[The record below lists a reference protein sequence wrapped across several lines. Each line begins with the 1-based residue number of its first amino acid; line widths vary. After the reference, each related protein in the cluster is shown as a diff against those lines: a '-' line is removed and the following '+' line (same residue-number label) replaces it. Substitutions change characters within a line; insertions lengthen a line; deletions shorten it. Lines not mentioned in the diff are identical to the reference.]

1 MSDGSANPYAELL
14 GATSAT
20 GSTSASTADEGS
32 AGLVPL
38 TAEPDA
44 TPPLADGQ
52 PRQRFKLRPTGRFG
66 LRFRKLSFRARL
78 GSAVALAVGL
88 TLALATLGS
97 YYTAKHQ
104 LFSQADRSLQSDL
117 SILTFSQDGV
127 NSQKVLDVISRTDGG
142 FVQYI
147 TSSGQV
153 LYNSQVATN
162 PLATPLQPAKDQK
175 AVAGA
180 GTGTLIDTVNY
191 QGSPYRVVT
200 AAARDPFFPTLHIAV
215 QITLPLRS
223 IYHTLST
230 LRVILW
236 LVTVCG
242 IALALGIGYIVG
254 LGALRPVARLT
265 KAAEHVA
272 NTQDLGATIPVTTAD
287 ELGRLATAFNSM
299 LAALASSRQQQA
311 QLISDAGHEL
321 RTPLTSLRTNIEVLI
336 KTPSLSG
343 ADRAELTADVQAQMQ
358 ELTNLIGD
366 LVDLARQEERHVE
379 PIEVRLDSIVAHAVE
394 RAQRR
399 APALRFDLHLTPG
412 SVRAQPALLERAVL
426 NVLDNAAKW
435 SPDGGIVE
443 VWLQRGGVW
452 TLDVHDYG
460 PGIAAE
466 DIPHVFDRF
475 YRAATARSMPGSG
488 LGLAIVAQVV
498 ADHGGTVSISVP
510 PEGGTHVHIEL
521 PTVAEDEA
529 EPHGDDD
536 GDDDGDALPPEVSGS
551 QPVVPAGL
559 STP

>member
-1 MSDGSANPYAELL
+1 MSDGSVNPYAELL
-14 GATSAT
+14 DPT
-20 GSTSASTADEGS
+20 GSTPDPAADEENPGV
-32 AGLVPL
+32 VPISDEADTTSSL
-38 TAEPDA
+38 TDR
-44 TPPLADGQ
+44 Q
-52 PRQRFKLRPTGRFG
+52 PGPTRRFTLKPARGFR
-66 LRFRKLSFRARL
+66 LRFAKLSFRARL

-175 AVAGA
+175 SVASA

-200 AAARDPFFPTLHIAV
+200 AAARDPFFPTLRIAV

-242 IALALGIGYIVG
+242 VALALGIGYVVG
-254 LGALRPVARLT
+254 LGALRPVVRLT

-272 NTQDLGATIPVTTAD
+272 DTQDLRATIPVTTAD

-366 LVDLARQEERHVE
+366 LVDLARQEERQVE

-399 APALRFDLHLTPG
+399 APGLRFDLHLTPG

-435 SPDGGIVE
+435 SPEEGIVE

-498 ADHGGTVSISVP
+498 ADHGGTVSVSVP

-529 EPHGDDD
+529 EPHGDVAG
-536 GDDDGDALPPEVSGS
+536 GDDRYALPPEISSS

-559 STP
+559 SRP

>member
-1 MSDGSANPYAELL
+1 MSDGSVNPYAELL
-14 GATSAT
+14 DPT
-20 GSTSASTADEGS
+20 GSTSDPSADEEN
-32 AGLVPL
+32 AGVVPISDEADTTSSL
-38 TAEPDA
+38 S
-44 TPPLADGQ
+44 DGQ
-52 PRQRFKLRPTGRFG
+52 PGPTRRFKLKPTGGFR
-66 LRFRKLSFRARL
+66 LRFSKLSFRARL

-104 LFSQADRSLQSDL
+104 LFTQADRSLQSDL

-175 AVAGA
+175 SVASA

-242 IALALGIGYIVG
+242 IALALGIGYVVW
-254 LGALRPVARLT
+254 LGALRPVVRLT

-272 NTQDLGATIPVTTAD
+272 DTQDLRATIPVTTAD

-299 LAALASSRQQQA
+299 LAALASSRRQQA

-336 KTPSLSG
+336 KTPRLSG

-399 APALRFDLHLTPG
+399 APGLRFDLHLTPG

-475 YRAATARSMPGSG
+475 YRAAAARSMPGSG

-498 ADHGGTVSISVP
+498 GDHGGNVSISVP

-529 EPHGDDD
+529 EPRGDDA
-536 GDDDGDALPPEVSGS
+536 GDVLPPEVSGG
-551 QPVVPAGL
+551 QPNVPAGL